1 LSLPVPGAIKLAC
14 SQCAVFTGF
23 SQYTCICVLMDNR
36 TRSNSRQ
43 WKIHC
48 WNIRSLNAQH
58 KWSML
63 RSKILEVKCDII
75 CLQET
80 KREVFDRNYIKKFC
94 PAQFDCFEYY
104 PSIGASG
111 GTIIIWKSS
120 RFASHV
126 IFQNSFSM
134 SIEFNSTI
142 SDDQWVLTNIY
153 ATCTPDGKQQ
163 FLDWLHNIDIDD
175 EVEWLL
181 VGDFNLIHR
190 PSDRN
195 KPGGNMEEML

>member
-1 LSLPVPGAIKLAC
+1 
-14 SQCAVFTGF
+14 
-23 SQYTCICVLMDNR
+23 
-36 TRSNSRQ
+36 
-43 WKIHC
+43 
-48 WNIRSLNAQH
+48 
-58 KWSML
+58 ML

-104 PSIGASG
+104 PSIRASG
-111 GTIIIWKSS
+111 GTIIIWKGS